1 MKRKIIVALLLIL
14 TMICSLFA
22 FTGCGDKE
30 SGEKQVPV
38 YQGMTITKSNSV
50 LSLASYRM
58 SGITLLSANNE
69 NNGDNGNHNGH
80 YKGDHTDRNDTI
92 DEDNPYPDNNANEN
106 IYSSSNP
113 LDMKLLYVAV
123 TRAKKLLIVV
133 GSKNVLEQMASND
146 RKTLRYTALK
156 ALLG

>member
-38 YQGMTITKSNSV
+38 YQGMTITNANTATM
-50 LSLASYRM
+50 SLMRSSYR
-58 SGITLLSANNE
+58 SGKIMLLSDNKE

-80 YKGDHTDRNDTI
+80 YKGNHTDRNDTI
-92 DEDNPYPDNNANEN
+92 DE
-106 IYSSSNP
+106 
-113 LDMKLLYVAV
+113 
-123 TRAKKLLIVV
+123 
-133 GSKNVLEQMASND
+133 
-146 RKTLRYTALK
+146 
-156 ALLG
+156 